1 MFAALKIDLLS
12 LFGLFWCLD
21 LLIKD
26 ATNTIS
32 RALLLLQ
39 CASCFFFVKGQNNA

>member
-1 MFAALKIDLLS
+1 MFSALKIDLLS

-26 ATNTIS
+26 VIKSTVVVV
-32 RALLLLQ
+32 
-39 CASCFFFVKGQNNA
+39 ASCFFFVKGQNNA